1 MTVKESD
8 SPTLV
13 KGNIMNISTANSAR
27 TALAIAAILAGAAAP
42 ASAGQDP
49 GPARSSAWTA
59 SEYSSGHCP
68 LTRVGTQFVRCD
80 NLTGAG
86 VPAPP
91 WVPES

>member
-1 MTVKESD
+1 
-8 SPTLV
+8 
-13 KGNIMNISTANSAR
+13 MNITTRSTTQ
-27 TALAIAAILAGAAAP
+27 TALAIAAILVGAAAP

-49 GPARSSAWTA
+49 GPARPSAWTA

-86 VPAPP
+86 VPAPS
-91 WVPES
+91 WVPER